1 MFCHPCI
8 SYQELLTVEYNK
20 MFIPILTTSLSMQNI
35 IASFPEPITW
45 CAQAQTSLT
54 IRSSKKYNS
63 KTFVESKNYLLFCNL
78 KVTYRTFK
86 VTFKTLFMETSI
98 IEQLD
103 KSRYDFLKWATIG
116 WTIWSGT
123 YIATDLVNVPDIV
136 LTWTRILG
144 WSILIISVIRFL
156 KLKRELNWDNKMK
169 DALEG
174 ELHKFNLSKSFRN
187 GYFVVIGI
195 TILFF
200 GFSLSY
206 TISALIITKVILYF
220 GVLAVLISK
229 IIYNRDW
236 KWRWPN

>member
-1 MFCHPCI
+1 MSQSADARMHKSPGLF
-8 SYQELLTVEYNK
+8 
-20 MFIPILTTSLSMQNI
+20 
-35 IASFPEPITW
+35 A
-45 CAQAQTSLT
+45 AQKNNAKS
-54 IRSSKKYNS
+54 
-63 KTFVESKNYLLFCNL
+63 FVELENYLFFCNL
-78 KVTYRTFK
+78 KVTYRPFK

-123 YIATDLVNVPDIV
+123 YIATELVNVPDLV
-136 LTWTRILG
+136 LTWVRLLG
-144 WSILIISVIRFL
+144 WSILIISTIRFL

-169 DALEG
+169 EALEG

-187 GYFVVIGI
+187 GYFVVIAI

-200 GFSLSY
+200 VLSFQFI
-206 TISALIITKVILYF
+206 ISTLIVTKTILYF

-229 IIYNRDW
+229 IIYNRD
-236 KWRWPN
+236 